1 MFRFYDLTQGAILI
15 DGQDISK
22 VTQKSLRRLIGV
34 VPQDTVMFNE
44 SIKHNVLYGRLDAQF
59 SELEDAAAAAQVP
72 LLNDTVFLALII
84 ITAMI
89 NIIFRR
95 ADQSS

>member
-1 MFRFYDLTQGAILI
+1 LFRFYDLTQGAILI